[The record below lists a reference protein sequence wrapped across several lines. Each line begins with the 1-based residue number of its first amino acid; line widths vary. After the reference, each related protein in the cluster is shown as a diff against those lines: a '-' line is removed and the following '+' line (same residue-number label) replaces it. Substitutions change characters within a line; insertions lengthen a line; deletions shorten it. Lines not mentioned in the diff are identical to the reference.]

1 MEVRSHRMYCM
12 DTIPDLISFIYGQE
26 RAGEVTRDLEEL
38 ILSREKDF
46 EAPADF
52 DPRSAG
58 LLPLDEGDVFL
69 ITYGDQFRCTDRESL
84 ECLKRFA
91 DTYLKGVIPGIHIL
105 PFFPYT
111 SDDGFSV
118 SDYSMVDP
126 NLGGWDHIEALAGSY
141 KLAVDLVLNHCSVQS
156 DWFTRYLAGEEE
168 YRDYFIGV
176 EPGTDVSM
184 VARPRAL
191 PLLTTFTAPDG
202 ERLVWTTFS
211 TDQVDLNYMNPRVL
225 LEMID
230 ILLGYVRRGARMIR
244 LDAIAYLWKEIGHA
258 SIHHPKTHA
267 VVKLFR
273 KVLERCA
280 PWVVIL
286 TETNVPHA
294 ENISYFG
301 NGDDEAHMVYQFS
314 LPPLVMEACVRG
326 DANHLRSWAGTLPQP
341 DGKSSYFNFLAS
353 HDGVGLLPAHGIL
366 SPAELAAL
374 VEEVEGRGGLV
385 SYKST
390 PAGDI
395 PYELNISYRDAV
407 AGPELDEETRGK
419 KFLASQAVLLVMP
432 GVPGIYVHSLIG
444 SGNDYVG
451 VERTGMNRS
460 INRQKLD
467 FDEVARELDTEG
479 TLRNRIYRGFVR
491 LIEARKKEPAFH
503 PSAGFRV
510 LTGGGGLFGI
520 LRTPPGEVSGAVL
533 CLINVGPK
541 GESIDLVENGIE
553 AEGFIDCLTGR
564 IIAAQAAEGVR
575 RIPVE
580 PFEVLWLKEDS

>member
-1 MEVRSHRMYCM
+1 MYCM
-12 DTIPDLISFIYGQE
+12 DTIPDLISFIYGPE
-26 RAGEVTRDLEEL
+26 RGEEVIRDLEEL
-38 ILSREKDF
+38 LLTREEEF
-46 EAPADF
+46 EVPADY
-52 DPRSAG
+52 DPHSPG
-58 LLPLDEGDVFL
+58 KLPLDESDAFL
-69 ITYGDQFRCTDRESL
+69 ITYGDQFRCGRREPL

-118 SDYSMVDP
+118 SDYSQVNPD
-126 NLGGWDHIEALAGSY
+126 LGTWDHIEAVGGSY

-176 EPGTDVSM
+176 EQGTDVSM
-184 VARPRAL
+184 VVRPRAL
-191 PLLTTFTAPDG
+191 PLLTTFTASDG

-225 LEMID
+225 IEMID
-230 ILLGYVRRGARMIR
+230 VLLGYVRRGARMIR
-244 LDAIAYLWKEIGHA
+244 LDAIAYLWKEIGHP

-286 TETNVPHA
+286 TETNVPHE

-314 LPPLVMEACVRG
+314 LPPLVMEACIRG
-326 DANHLRSWAGTLPQP
+326 DANHLRSWAGSLPQP
-341 DGKSSYFNFLAS
+341 EGRTSYFNFLAS

-366 SPAELAAL
+366 SPRELDTL
-374 VEEVEGRGGLV
+374 VEEVKRRGGLV

-390 PAGDI
+390 PSGDI

-407 AGPELDEETRGK
+407 AEPELDDAARVK
-419 KFLASQAVLLVMP
+419 KFLASQAVMLVMP
-432 GVPGIYVHSLIG
+432 GVPGIYVHSLLG
-444 SGNDYVG
+444 SGNDYEG

-467 FDEVARELDTEG
+467 FDEVAGELDTEG

-491 LIEARKKEPAFH
+491 LLEARRGEAAFH

-510 LTGGGGLFGI
+510 LTAEGGLFAV
-520 LRTPPGEVSGAVL
+520 LRTPTGEDSKDVL
-533 CLINVGPK
+533 CLINVGPR
-541 GESIDLVENGIE
+541 GEAVGLVENGIG
-553 AEGFIDCLTGR
+553 AKGFTDCLTGR
-564 IIAAQAAEGVR
+564 KIVPRETEGER
-575 RIPVE
+575 KIPVE
-580 PFEVLWLKEDS
+580 PFEVLWLREDR